1 MTQPG
6 LTGLRAGSVV
16 SFFPPYPYHTPFFA
30 LRPFPITLYEN
41 SYSNCRTQLRED
53 TANSMGWGLRGLAED
68 GPLLQ
73 AGLRGEADTLA
84 VAAEAAPLREQ
95 SSEEEKENPVERL
108 G

>member
-1 MTQPG
+1 M
-6 LTGLRAGSVV
+6 
-16 SFFPPYPYHTPFFA
+16 
-30 LRPFPITLYEN
+30 
-41 SYSNCRTQLRED
+41 
-53 TANSMGWGLRGLAED
+53 AED